1 MTPLAC
7 RFCNAPLNQ
16 VVADLGASPLSNSYL
31 RPDQLQQ
38 AEATYPLCAYLCE
51 QCLLVQ
57 LPGLSIKGAETP
69 EAIFSDY
76 AYFSSYSS
84 SWLDHA
90 RRYVE
95 MMIERFGI
103 SQRHRVIEVA
113 SNDGYLLRFFK
124 QRGVPVLGIE
134 PAANVARAAEE
145 LGIETRVEFF
155 GTECARA
162 LVAEGKRADLLLGNN
177 VLAHTPHLNDFVAG
191 LEIALA
197 EGGIVTME
205 FPHLVRLIAENQFD
219 TIYHEH
225 FSYFSFLAVDRVF
238 AAHGLEIFD
247 LEEIPTHGGSLRI
260 FARRRGEVTPKG
272 GERNVAPPMT
282 LKAKKPWRATER
294 VAALAEREQALGLE
308 SADYYRAFS
317 EQIRETKRKLLEF
330 LIDVKR
336 QGKKVAGYGAPA
348 KGNTLLNYCGVRT
361 DFLDYTV
368 DRSPHKQGHFLPG
381 TRIPIHAPDHIRET
395 RPDYLLILPWNL
407 RDEIMEQMA
416 DVRDWGCRFVVAI
429 PEVTVY

>member
-1 MTPLAC
+1 MTTFSC
-7 RFCNAPLNQ
+7 RFCDTPLHH
-16 VVADLGASPLSNSYL
+16 VVADLGSSPLSNSYL
-31 RPDQLQQ
+31 KPEQLQQ
-38 AEATYPLCAYLCE
+38 AEPIYPLCAYLCE

-57 LPGLSIKGAETP
+57 LPEFEKP

-76 AYFSSYSS
+76 AYFSSFSD

-103 SQRHRVIEVA
+103 SERHHVVEIA

-124 QRGVPVLGIE
+124 ERGVPVLGIE
-134 PAANVARAAEE
+134 PAANVAEAARE

-155 GTECARA
+155 GTENARA
-162 LVAEGKRADLLLGNN
+162 LAAEGRQADLLLGNN
-177 VLAHTPHLNDFVAG
+177 VLAHTPRLNDFVAG
-191 LEIALA
+191 LAIALA
-197 EGGIVTME
+197 ERGIVTME

-238 AAHGLEIFD
+238 SAHGLRIFD
-247 LEEIPTHGGSLRI
+247 VEELPTHGGSLRV
-260 FARRRGEVTPKG
+260 FARHESDDSRQVS
-272 GERNVAPPMT
+272 
-282 LKAKKPWRATER
+282 ER
-294 VAALAEREQALGLE
+294 VRELEAREKALRLEGL
-308 SADYYRAFS
+308 DYYRDFG
-317 EQIRETKRKLLEF
+317 EQIRETKRKLLDF
-330 LIDVKR
+330 LIAAKR
-336 QGKKVAGYGAPA
+336 AGKRIAGYGAPA

-368 DRSPHKQGHFLPG
+368 DRSPHKQGCYLPG
-381 TRIPIHAPDHIRET
+381 TRIPIHAPDHIRDT

-407 RDEIMEQMA
+407 REEIMEQMA
-416 DVRDWGCRFVVAI
+416 DVRDWGCELVVAI
-429 PEVTVY
+429 PEVTVLS